1 MRLISASAR
10 QTINIGRKI
19 AAHLKPADVLCLYG
33 PFGAGKTVLAKGI
46 AQGLGIKPGAVN
58 SPSFVL
64 VRTHTQG
71 LIPLHH
77 FDLYRLKETQDILN
91 LGYEEY
97 IYGNAVTVIEWAERL
112 GKLVPKEVHRIEL
125 ILEPGTK
132 RLLKFLAFGKRYQEL
147 LREINE
153 DLSH

>member
-1 MRLISASAR
+1 MQIISASAR
-10 QTINIGRKI
+10 QTVNIGRKI

-33 PFGAGKTVLAKGI
+33 PFGAGKTVLVKGI
-46 AQGLGIKPGAVN
+46 AQGLGIKPSAVN

-77 FDLYRLKETQDILN
+77 FDLYRLKQAQDILN

-97 IYGNAVTVIEWAERL
+97 LYGKAVTVIEWAERL
-112 GKLVPKEVHRIEL
+112 GKLVPKESLKIEL
-125 ILEPGTK
+125 SFQGRTK
-132 RLLKFLAFGKRYQEL
+132 RILKYSAFGGRYKELLKK
-147 LREINE
+147 INE
-153 DLSH
+153 SRTF